1 MQTTGI
7 IEDIS
12 IDYKTRKSKISLLLD
27 TKEIEVV
34 EQLKNENKLNIE
46 MKKYRKKR
54 SLDANAYCWVLCD
67 KIAKELSKDETILT
81 KEKIYQDGIL
91 QIGTFEPM
99 IIEEKA
105 FENFKRIWERQG
117 LGFLIQEVSKKDKCV
132 KVHCYYGS
140 STYDTKEMSLLI
152 NLLVELAKSLNI
164 ETKTPA
170 EINSLLESWDK
181 K

>member
-1 MQTTGI
+1 MITKGT

-12 IDYKTRKSKISLLLD
+12 IDYISKKPKITLMLEAQNSVESLE
-27 TKEIEVV
+27 EI
-34 EQLKNENKLNIE
+34 KNDKLSIE
-46 MKKYRKKR
+46 IKKYHKKR

-67 KIAKELSKDETILT
+67 KIAKELSKDGTVLT
-81 KEKIYQDGIL
+81 KENIYQDGIL

-99 IIEEKA
+99 IIEERA
-105 FENFKRIWERQG
+105 FENFKRIWEKQG
-117 LGFLIQEVSKKDKCV
+117 LGFLIQEVSKKEKCV

-164 ETKTPA
+164 ETKTEA
-170 EINSLLESWDK
+170 EIKSLLEQWH
-181 K
+181 